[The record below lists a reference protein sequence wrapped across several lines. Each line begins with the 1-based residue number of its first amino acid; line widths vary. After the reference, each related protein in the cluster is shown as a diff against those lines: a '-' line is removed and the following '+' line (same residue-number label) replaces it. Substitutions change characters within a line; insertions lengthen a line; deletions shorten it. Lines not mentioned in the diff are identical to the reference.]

1 MLSFHLFLATNFSF
15 FLCIYTVIK
24 APLFVSTLSPH
35 FSHSSLSPSFYYLK
49 SHLCFSLSLFFS
61 YASSFLPLSS
71 AAPSFPPCPTLSPF
85 ILASFLSVYL
95 YFLFL
100 CFFPLK
106 CTLLQRLTWKYYK
119 YNLCSFSE
127 IVRTQEKYKETIHEN
142 NLSDTS
148 ISCNIRTYLRIG
160 LIRPFYKCL
169 DTGS

>member
-1 MLSFHLFLATNFSF
+1 MLSFNLFLAITFSF
-15 FLCIYTVIK
+15 FSVFTVFK

-49 SHLCFSLSLFFS
+49 SHLCFSLPLFFS
-61 YASSFLPLSS
+61 YATSFLPLSS
-71 AAPSFPPCPTLSPF
+71 AAPSFLPSLTLSPF

-106 CTLLQRLTWKYYK
+106 CSLLQRLTWKYY
-119 YNLCSFSE
+119 NLCFFSE

-148 ISCNIRTYLRIG
+148 ISCNIRTHLE
-160 LIRPFYKCL
+160 L
-169 DTGS
+169 D